1 MSDEAIRAGGRQ
13 GALTA
18 HHPTSVSYAG
28 PGRNRVKRVFDVVVA
43 AALCVVLL
51 PLLIVIAVVIKA
63 DSKGPILFI
72 QYRRGLNGIPFR
84 MYKFRT
90 MYVSAQDDH
99 GYEQAKCDDP
109 RITSFGSFLRRS
121 CLDELPQIWNV
132 LRGDMSLVGPRP
144 HAIGTH
150 IDGRALPEVCGQYML
165 RYGVRP
171 GITGW
176 AQVNGYRGAMTKPED
191 LISRVDHDMFYTE
204 NATLALDIRI
214 IAMTTNIVL
223 RARND
228 NSPLHDMSLSG
239 AAPGIPRVDH
249 KRNATG

>member
-1 MSDEAIRAGGRQ
+1 MCDEAIRVGDGQA
-13 GALTA
+13 AFPL
-18 HHPTSVSYAG
+18 HPTSVNYVN
-28 PGRNRVKRVFDVVVA
+28 PGRNRVKRLFDVVVA
-43 AALCVVLL
+43 AALCVALL
-51 PLLIVIAVVIKA
+51 PLLIVVAVVIKM
-63 DSKGPILFI
+63 DSEGPILFV

-99 GYEQAKCDDP
+99 GYEQAKCNDP

-121 CLDELPQIWNV
+121 CLDELPQIFNV

-150 IDGRALPEVCGQYML
+150 IDGRALPEVCSQYML

-176 AQVNGYRGAMTKPED
+176 AQVKGYRGAMSKPQD
-191 LISRVDHDMFYTE
+191 LISRVDHDMFYAE
-204 NATLALDIRI
+204 NATLALDMRI
-214 IAMTTNIVL
+214 IAMTTGIVL
-223 RARND
+223 RAKND
-228 NSPLHDMSLSG
+228 GSPPHDISLSS
-239 AAPGIPRVDH
+239 AAVGLPRVDH
-249 KRNATG
+249 KRNAAS